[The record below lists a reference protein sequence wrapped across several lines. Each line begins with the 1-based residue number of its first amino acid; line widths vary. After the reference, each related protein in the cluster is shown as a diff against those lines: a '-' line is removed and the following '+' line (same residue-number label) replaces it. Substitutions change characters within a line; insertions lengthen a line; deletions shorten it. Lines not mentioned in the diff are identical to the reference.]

1 MKAYVVGGWV
11 RDRLLE
17 QAGRQLAR
25 SGDRDWV
32 VVGSSAEEMQTL
44 GFTPV
49 GRDFPV
55 FLHPRT
61 AEQYALARTERK
73 TGPGYRGFAVHADP
87 SVTLEEDLQR
97 RDLTINAMALD
108 EDGQLIDPYQGQ
120 KDLRERV
127 LRHVGPAFVEDPVR
141 ILRLARFAARFADF
155 SIAPE
160 TMELARN
167 MVRSGEADALVPER
181 VWQEIALGLMEE
193 QPSRM
198 IEVLAQTGLFERL
211 APELTVSPQLLAALN
226 RAAQRGASLSARFA
240 VLCSAN
246 ASRLALQAW
255 LERLRADS
263 ESLQL
268 ARLLFELREALGNAP
283 SAAEQAAVLER
294 ADALR
299 RGVRFEQLL
308 EAFEALQDAD
318 AQRWRAAAAAASAVD
333 AGAIAAAV
341 GPDPATIARAVADAR
356 RQAIAAARVDGGDQR
371 A

>member
-17 QAGRQLAR
+17 QAGRKPAR

-32 VVGSSAEEMQTL
+32 VVGSNPEEMQAL

-55 FLHPRT
+55 FLHPIT

-73 TGPGYRGFAVHADP
+73 TGPGYRGFVVHADP
-87 SVTLEEDLQR
+87 SVTLDEDLQR

-108 EDGQLIDPYQGQ
+108 ESGQLIDPYQGQ
-120 KDLRERV
+120 RDLRERV

-141 ILRLARFAARFADF
+141 ILRLARFAARLADF
-155 SIAPE
+155 SVAPE
-160 TMELARN
+160 TMELARS
-167 MVRSGEADALVPER
+167 MVASGEADALVPER

-193 QPSRM
+193 QPARM
-198 IEVLAQTGLFERL
+198 VQVLVQTDLFERL
-211 APELTVSPQLLAALN
+211 APELTVSPQMLAALD
-226 RAAQRGASLSARFA
+226 RVAQRGASLSARFA
-240 VLCSAN
+240 VLCSAA
-246 ASRLALQAW
+246 ASSRALQAW
-255 LERLRADS
+255 LDRLRADS

-268 ARLLFELREALGNAP
+268 ARLLFELREALRNAP
-283 SAAEQAAVLER
+283 SADEQAAVLER

-299 RGVRFEQLL
+299 RRARFEQLL
-308 EAFEALQDAD
+308 EAFEALEDRDAR
-318 AQRWRAAAAAASAVD
+318 RWRAAAAAAGAVD
-333 AGAIAAAV
+333 AGAIAATV
-341 GPDPATIARAVADAR
+341 GPDPADIAQAVAAAR
-356 RQAIAAARVDGGDQR
+356 RQAITAARAGSGDQS